1 MKVQKTLSILKFV
14 SYWTFYVAVVA
25 RLDQKK
31 DFLNPAAEWIAHWF
45 FLTNLVI
52 GNKLVK
58 HYFAPIILMV
68 YLFIYHISMHEFKRW
83 CLNLKNSKPYGLGV

>member
-1 MKVQKTLSILKFV
+1 MNVQKTLSILKFV

-25 RLDQKK
+25 RLNQKI

-45 FLTNLVI
+45 FLTNIVI